1 VSALTFPATARVA
14 AGRGRW
20 RPILVVSTGATGV
33 GLLVALA
40 GTAAAAPAATWPRFW
55 ATVFFVLL
63 LWPVGLSLVGRL
75 AGLGAEAVVAALLV
89 LATVAQQS
97 GRAEIPLPASVTWWA
112 TLEQPDDAIR
122 HRIPLPAPGSASWEE
137 AWRTASRAAVFVCTD
152 TTTPPDD
159 GVTLAVGKQAPA
171 PLSPEERL
179 TLPRATM
186 WYARTVTEPEVR
198 AAGAAGGLA
207 DLPFPLV
214 EGRPILGRY
223 FVELRFL
230 DGQGRPTIDIWY

>member
-1 VSALTFPATARVA
+1 
-14 AGRGRW
+14 
-20 RPILVVSTGATGV
+20 
-33 GLLVALA
+33 
-40 GTAAAAPAATWPRFW
+40 
-55 ATVFFVLL
+55 VLL

-75 AGLGAEAVVAALLV
+75 AGLGAETVVAALLV

-97 GRAEIPLPASVTWWA
+97 GRAEVPLPASVTWWA

-122 HRIPLPAPGSASWEE
+122 HRIPLPAPGSASWEG

-159 GVTLAVGKQAPA
+159 GVTLAVGSQAPA

-179 TLPRATM
+179 TLPRAVL

-198 AAGAAGGLA
+198 ATGTAGGLDVVVRREVAGPPLRLCGGRDDPTRPGAGGSERWRDGGWRRGDLA